1 MPPCQKPQAAL
12 PNRPAGRRIGPA
24 ELKKIYFP
32 AALIEPTAGS
42 RKQNGRTLIACAS
55 AVLRLQ
61 PACPIEIG
69 SARNKGRKAAMAA
82 TFAIVS
88 DAAGCLSAHPGSRR
102 NFIALAAF
110 SGYFISLY
118 KVSLRGRRWGLF
130 HPPRLKRA
138 IMKRLLYWVAGIATV
153 TFAVMSG
160 SGDVSA
166 AERRVALVVGNATYN
181 AANMSLSNPRN
192 DAEDISA
199 VLKELDFRVVTA
211 INATRRDMEL
221 KLQEFARLAVDA
233 DAALFFY
240 AGHAMQFQGRNFLM
254 PTDAQLEDEFSV
266 RFQMVAL
273 EEVNAALER
282 VNGVRILILD
292 ACRNNPLADRLQKT
306 IVGASRSVATTR
318 GLARVDK
325 TQGMVVAYATAA
337 NDVAND
343 GQGRNSPFTAALL
356 KRLREPGLEI
366 ELMFRRV
373 ASDVDAETGHRQHPE
388 HTVSLLSE
396 YYLNQSDRIVWER
409 INQDDIAALR
419 DFVNKFPSSPLGI
432 QARNRLDL
440 LERYAREREEMAR
453 RAREEEQRR
462 LAEEAD
468 AKRREELKR
477 QEEQKRIAAQDEQKR
492 LEEQKRIAALPADA
506 PATKVQPALATPPGP
521 TTQPQVTKANLP
533 EQIRQA
539 QTELKR
545 LGCLDGNLDGK
556 MNTTEKAIKAFWQR
570 SHKPGVEINI
580 TDDFIGDLQRQP
592 DDFCVP
598 PGKKPPAVAT
608 RPSSPHTKGTAAA
621 SPPPATAPREAR
633 QPPPAQQPARA
644 TAEARQQQ
652 PAQQPAAPRAT
663 GIGF

>member
-1 MPPCQKPQAAL
+1 
-12 PNRPAGRRIGPA
+12 
-24 ELKKIYFP
+24 
-32 AALIEPTAGS
+32 
-42 RKQNGRTLIACAS
+42 
-55 AVLRLQ
+55 
-61 PACPIEIG
+61 
-69 SARNKGRKAAMAA
+69 MAA
-82 TFAIVS
+82 TFTIVS
-88 DAAGCLSAHPGSRR
+88 DAAGRTFANPGIRR
-102 NFIALAAF
+102 YFIAFAAF
-110 SGYFISLY
+110 SRYFSGLD
-118 KVSLRGRRWGLF
+118 KVPLRGRRRRPF
-130 HPPRLKRA
+130 YPRRLKRA
-138 IMKRLLYWVAGIATV
+138 VMKSLLYWVAGIATV

-160 SGDVSA
+160 SGDAWA
-166 AERRVALVVGNATYN
+166 AERRVALVVGNAAYN
-181 AANMSLSNPRN
+181 AASMSLSNPRN

-240 AGHAMQFQGRNFLM
+240 AGHAMQYQGRNFLM
-254 PTDAQLEDEFSV
+254 PVDAQLEDEFSV

-306 IVGASRSVATTR
+306 IVGASRSAAMTR

-373 ASDVDAETGHRQHPE
+373 AADVDAQTGHRQHPE

-419 DFVNKFPSSPLGI
+419 DFADKFPSSPLGI
-432 QARNRLDL
+432 QARNRLGL
-440 LERYAREREEMAR
+440 LERYAREREEMGR
-453 RAREEEQRR
+453 RVREEEQRR

-468 AKRREELKR
+468 AKRRDELKRQEEQKRIAALEEQKRQEEQKRIAALEEQKRQEEQKRIAALEEQKR

-506 PATKVQPALATPPGP
+506 PATKVQPSLAAPPGP
-521 TTQPQVTKANLP
+521 TTQPVTKANLP
-533 EQIRQA
+533 EHIRKA

-545 LGCLDGNLDGK
+545 LGCFDGDLDGK

-570 SHKPGVEINI
+570 SHKPIVEINI
-580 TDDFIGDLQRQP
+580 TDDFIGDLQRHP

-598 PGKKPPAVAT
+598 PSKKPPAIAN
-608 RPSSPHTKGTAAA
+608 RPSPLHNKGTAAA

-633 QPPPAQQPARA
+633 QPPPVQQPARA
-644 TAEARQQQ
+644 TAEARQPQ